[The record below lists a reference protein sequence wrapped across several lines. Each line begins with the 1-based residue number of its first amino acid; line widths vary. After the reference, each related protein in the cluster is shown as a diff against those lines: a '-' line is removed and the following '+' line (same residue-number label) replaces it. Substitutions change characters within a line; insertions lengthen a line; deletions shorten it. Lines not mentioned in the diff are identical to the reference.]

1 MIGEKLSNN
10 DFDFP
15 DAQLLPGTNQL
26 FNSYF
31 VADSAFPLTHNI
43 MRPYLPPRFGEL
55 SDRKLYFN
63 YRLGRA
69 RISIENAFGIL
80 AARWRIYHKT
90 ISCFPSTIDKIIR
103 ATVVLH
109 NFIKNKKG
117 DNIRYMPPGYADT
130 IKNDQ
135 HVKGAWRKDVATCII
150 QPLPFDMNIG
160 SAKYKRVAMLNRE
173 MLCSYI
179 SPLQTG
185 DTE

>member
-1 MIGEKLSNN
+1 MIGENLSNN

-15 DAQLLPGTNQL
+15 DAQLLPETNQL

-31 VADSAFPLTHNI
+31 VADSAFPHYET
-43 MRPYLPPRFGEL
+43 YLPPRFGEL

-90 ISCFPSTIDKIIR
+90 ISCFPLTIDKIIR

-109 NFIKNKKG
+109 NFIKSKKG

-130 IKNDQ
+130 MKNGQ
-135 HVKGAWRKDVATCII
+135 YVKGAWRKDVATCILK
-150 QPLPFDMNIG
+150 PLPFDMKIG
-160 SAKYKRVAMLNRE
+160 RAAMLNRE

-179 SPLQTG
+179 SPSHAG